1 MEENINNSSEKQI
14 SELEFDKY
22 LEVSVNCFL
31 EYQKLPSV
39 KPIENKPKKINMNYI
54 EVEQMNDACDKIYS
68 EDYSHGGYCHEQSF
82 RFGFQEGI
90 EFVEREFIDRLKE
103 YLYNCTMLRDD
114 EIEQAIDVT
123 KQSIE
128 FNFERRIDLLEK
140 EKQEKFVEYCFKES
154 IKDDTANWDYYRFD
168 YSGSLSPELII
179 DYHIWKSFD
188 DSPRKDYIGKV
199 MHLSNEEI
207 RKLWEIYKNSGS

>member
-1 MEENINNSSEKQI
+1 
-14 SELEFDKY
+14 
-22 LEVSVNCFL
+22 
-31 EYQKLPSV
+31 
-39 KPIENKPKKINMNYI
+39 MNYI

-82 RFGFQEGI
+82 RFGFQGGV

-103 YLYNCTMLRDD
+103 YLYNCTMLRED

-123 KQSIE
+123 KQSLEID
-128 FNFERRIDLLEK
+128 FERRIDLLEK

-188 DSPRKDYIGKV
+188 DSTRKDYIGKV
-199 MHLSNEEI
+199 LHLSNEEV
-207 RKLWEIYKNSGS
+207 RKLWEIYKDSGS